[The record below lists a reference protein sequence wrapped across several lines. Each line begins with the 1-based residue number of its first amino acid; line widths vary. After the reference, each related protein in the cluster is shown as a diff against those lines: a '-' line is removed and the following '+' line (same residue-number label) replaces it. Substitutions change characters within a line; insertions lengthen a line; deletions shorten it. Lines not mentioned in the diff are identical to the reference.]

1 MDDLP
6 PDLDRLF
13 DHSEEPQHPDEGL
26 PEFPKHTK
34 MIRCKCGH
42 LMSVSIPAVCPGCR
56 GPKAFWTMI
65 DSRVIRLS
73 DMKLD
78 HLSNCIRMLAQKCE
92 DAPLELREKY
102 EVALDIMYAEL
113 GSRDKEIAQATGIL
127 AALRRN
133 QNAE

>member
-1 MDDLP
+1 MD

-13 DHSEEPQHPDEGL
+13 DRSENQAPDEDL
-26 PEFPKHTK
+26 PEFPRHTT
-34 MIRCKCGH
+34 MIRCKCGR
-42 LMSVSIPAVCPGCR
+42 LVSVSIPARCIGCQES
-56 GPKAFWTMI
+56 KAFWTTI